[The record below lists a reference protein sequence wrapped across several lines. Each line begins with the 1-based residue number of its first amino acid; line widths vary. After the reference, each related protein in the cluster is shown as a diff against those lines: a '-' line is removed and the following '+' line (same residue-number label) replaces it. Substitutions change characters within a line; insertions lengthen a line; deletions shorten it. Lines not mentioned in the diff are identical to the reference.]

1 MDASEDDGTVRV
13 TGTGRATGRP
23 DALVLDLRLQ
33 ANGSTVG
40 EALTA
45 LTRASHACHD
55 AVPGLP
61 VRTSGLG
68 VHPRHEQGHQRGH
81 TASQSLHVRTGDPAS
96 AGELVQRLVDAVGD
110 ALGVD
115 GLRHEVADP
124 SDLHRRAR
132 EQAFADAAVRAEQYA
147 ALAGR
152 HLGAV
157 RAITEP
163 GAPGPSPLPAGAA
176 RTALAAGPVVE
187 AEDLAV
193 VAVVEVVWEL
203 RG

>member
-1 MDASEDDGTVRV
+1 MDLSEDNGTVTV
-13 TGTGRATGRP
+13 TGTGRAGGRP
-23 DALVLDLRLQ
+23 DTLVLDLRLQ
-33 ANGSTVG
+33 AHGTTVG

-55 AVPGLP
+55 ALPGLS

-81 TASQSLHVRTGDPAS
+81 TAHQSLQVRTGDPSS
-96 AGELVQRLVDAVGD
+96 AGELVQRLVDVVGD

-115 GLRHEVADP
+115 GLRHELADT
-124 SDLHRRAR
+124 SGLHRRAR

-157 RAITEP
+157 SRVREP
-163 GAPGPSPLPAGAA
+163 GSGTGPVPVGAV
-176 RTALAAGPVVE
+176 RTAMAAGPVVE
-187 AEDLAV
+187 AEDLEV
-193 VAVVEVVWEL
+193 VAVVGVVWEL